1 MTAIKKK
8 YTVLNVILLAG
19 LGVLLG
25 GAAYSGYRLA
35 GISAERERVKEDYS
49 LSNSVTF
56 GLFSIDQWRDRITDV
71 LSNQIQ
77 DYHITKTQQK
87 DLLLMVEKEMHELV
101 SKTVAEINQPQKGLG
116 GKLKK
121 LAFNTLVDS
130 AELQA
135 QVRPFAKTIVAK
147 ISSPE
152 SERRL
157 KNIAGSK
164 VDQLTSQI
172 YDSVSVANYAVTKYV
187 YKKYRVSDPVT
198 FNQRIDQR
206 LAALKIQ
213 LIQYVCEMLGCV
225 LAALV
230 LWFILRRQVHLQT
243 PLFIF
248 ALLFAFVMLVTGS
261 LLPVIEVDARIQSLD
276 LELLNG
282 KVEFKNQVLFYQSKS
297 ILGIVETLIAQ
308 SKPDGILVGA
318 LILLFILILPLL
330 RLIAKGIYVLS
341 PKKTGRS
348 GIVRYLTFELGKWD
362 MSDVMIVGMLMTYIG
377 LNGILKSQ
385 LSDLNIHS
393 ESLNVITA
401 NGTSLQPGYFI
412 FAGYVLF
419 AALLSYILKQ
429 VSPDDRI

>member
-1 MTAIKKK
+1 MK
-8 YTVLNVILLAG
+8 YTVLNIIMLVG
-19 LGVLLG
+19 LSLLLG

-35 GISAERERVKEDYS
+35 DVSAEREQVKEDYS

-56 GLFSIDQWRDRITDV
+56 GLFSIDQWRDRITEV
-71 LSNQIQ
+71 LSSQIQ
-77 DYHITKTQQK
+77 DYHITKAQQR
-87 DLLLMVEKEMHELV
+87 DMLIMVEKEMHGLV
-101 SKTVAEINQPQKGLG
+101 SKTVAEINKPQKGLG
-116 GKLKK
+116 AKLKK

-135 QVRPFAKTIVAK
+135 QVKPFAKTIVAK

-152 SERRL
+152 SEKRL

-164 VDQLTSQI
+164 VNQLTSQI

-187 YKKYRVSDPVT
+187 YKKYKVSDPIA
-198 FNQRIDQR
+198 FNNRIDQK
-206 LAALKIQ
+206 LAELKIQ
-213 LIQYVCEMLGCV
+213 LVQYVCIMLGCV
-225 LAALV
+225 LVALL
-230 LWFILRRQVHLQT
+230 LWFALRKQVHLQT

-261 LLPVIEVDARIQSLD
+261 LLPVVEVDARIQSLH
-276 LELLNG
+276 LALLDGN
-282 KVEFKNQVLFYQSKS
+282 VEFKNQVLFYQSKS
-297 ILGIVETLIAQ
+297 ILGIVETLIGQ
-308 SKPDGILVGA
+308 PKPDAILVGV
-318 LILLFILILPLL
+318 LILLFILVLPLL
-330 RLIAKGIYVLS
+330 RLIAKGIYVFS
-341 PKKTGRS
+341 PKKLGRN
-348 GIVRYLTFELGKWD
+348 GVVRYLTFELGKWD

-385 LSDLNIHS
+385 LSSLNIHT

-419 AALLSYILKQ
+419 AALLSYILKR
-429 VSPDDRI
+429 VSPHDAL